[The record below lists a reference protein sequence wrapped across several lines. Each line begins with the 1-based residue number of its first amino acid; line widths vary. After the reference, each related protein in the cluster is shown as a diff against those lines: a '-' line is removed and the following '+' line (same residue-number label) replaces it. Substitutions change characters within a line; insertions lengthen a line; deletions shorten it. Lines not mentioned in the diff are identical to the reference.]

1 MECEL
6 LLLLVLLVSGGG
18 GAGEWDMGAK
28 EGAKRKCMTDGSPG
42 GYKYS
47 RFRWRAAA
55 VAARRRGDAK
65 NCMRARVGPPEER
78 CLFPFLLFPSS
89 SPAPDPRAFLHSSG
103 GRLVFLLAPSSERFP
118 FLSLYLGAVRV
129 PWHSTRNS
137 LPTSPRPQL
146 ANLPAAHVQITYTFI
161 FLMKINSFLF
171 LFFFVVFLGSFTFA
185 FTKTKRPRKQEQLP
199 SNAPAIV
206 SFASY
211 PHTRTPSA
219 AVIPNR
225 AQGALSFILSDLYL
239 ALPSISRARVYRPL
253 MLLPT
258 GLLSP
263 PLIRSTFAEI
273 TTSRCD
279 LLTSILPSTVYN
291 IHLHGLQTVR
301 TRIHPLLIFQS
312 PAHRLHHAL
321 QSELSFTT
329 GYPFLIWNPRLDPL
343 SSRAPQSCA
352 ILVPT
357 VCHQASMC
365 SRHLPPCQP
374 LTTNQQPKI

>member
-1 MECEL
+1 
-6 LLLLVLLVSGGG
+6 
-18 GAGEWDMGAK
+18 
-28 EGAKRKCMTDGSPG
+28 
-42 GYKYS
+42 
-47 RFRWRAAA
+47 
-55 VAARRRGDAK
+55 
-65 NCMRARVGPPEER
+65 
-78 CLFPFLLFPSS
+78 
-89 SPAPDPRAFLHSSG
+89 
-103 GRLVFLLAPSSERFP
+103 
-118 FLSLYLGAVRV
+118 
-129 PWHSTRNS
+129 
-137 LPTSPRPQL
+137 
-146 ANLPAAHVQITYTFI
+146 
-161 FLMKINSFLF
+161 MKINSFLF

-185 FTKTKRPRKQEQLP
+185 FTKTKRPRKQEHLL

-225 AQGALSFILSDLYL
+225 AQGALSFILSELYL

-253 MLLPT
+253 MLPPT

-301 TRIHPLLIFQS
+301 TRIHPLFDIPISRTSAASRSTIRAFFYN
-312 PAHRLHHAL
+312 RL
-321 QSELSFTT
+321 
-329 GYPFLIWNPRLDPL
+329 PFLIWNPRLDPL